1 MSVGHFLD
9 PANYVTMGRLT
20 AVPALM
26 IILLFIDDARAGP
39 TDRTLSFVAAIVFTV
54 AMISDII
61 DGYLARR
68 SRSRKRLAIVFGK
81 LSDPLADKVLFL
93 VAMVM
98 MIPLGRIPAWV
109 VSLFLIRGV
118 GVTALRGIAAGEGI
132 VIAASRWG
140 KYKSAFVTV
149 ATVGLLMH
157 YPFFGINWRMAAW
170 VILVPALFF
179 SLYSGLH
186 YAVGFVRAVAGP
198 GRSA

>member
-1 MSVGHFLD
+1 MASGLFLD
-9 PANYVTMGRLT
+9 PANCVTMGRLV

-26 IILLFIDDARAGP
+26 IILLFVDDNRAGP
-39 TDRTLSFVAAIVFTV
+39 TDRTLSFVAAIVFTA
-54 AMISDII
+54 AMISDIV

-68 SRSRKRLAIVFGK
+68 HASRSRLAIVFGK

-118 GVTALRGIAAGEGI
+118 GVTALRGIAAGEGM

-140 KYKSAFVTV
+140 KYKSAFITC

-170 VILVPALFF
+170 VVLVPALFF

-186 YAVGFVRAVAGP
+186 YTVGFVRAVSNP
-198 GRSA
+198 RRSA

>member
-9 PANYVTMGRLT
+9 PANYVTIGRLA

-26 IILLFIDDARAGP
+26 IILLFIDDVRAGP
-39 TDRTLSFVAAIVFTV
+39 TDRTLSFVAAIIFTV
-54 AMISDII
+54 AMISDIV

-68 SRSRKRLAIVFGK
+68 SQKRKRLAIVFGK

-118 GVTALRGIAAGEGI
+118 GVTALRGIAASEGM

-149 ATVGLLMH
+149 ATVGLLLH
-157 YPFFGINWRMAAW
+157 YPFFGINWRMVAW
-170 VILVPALFF
+170 VFLVPALLF

-186 YAVGFVRAVAGP
+186 YTVGFVRTVAVP
-198 GRSA
+198 RRSA